1 MPVTLIK
8 SKWSS
13 GSLVFYPKTDDT
25 GTINIGDGTY
35 DCDLKIFLGSTTEY
49 VNFDVGDSTMYC
61 TAVLRAS
68 GNTII
73 SGTVGVSGAVALSG
87 ATVISGTTT
96 LSGTTTVSGA
106 ATITG
111 TATLQG
117 VTTISAA
124 TTISTATATTISNYG
139 AAIFA
144 FTSATTIIS
153 DSTDGAGTASG
164 YISVKI
170 DGNVRYVYTYDAA
183 PA

>member
-13 GSLVFYPKTDDT
+13 GSLIFYPATDDT
-25 GTINIGDGTY
+25 GTINFGDGTT
-35 DCDLKIFLGSTTEY
+35 DCDVKIFLGSTSEY
-49 VNFDVGDSTMYC
+49 VDFNVGDSAMKV
-61 TAVLRAS
+61 TAAL
-68 GNTII
+68 T
-73 SGTVGVSGAVALSG
+73 LSG
-87 ATVISGTTT
+87 ATTISGAAT
-96 LSGTTTVSGA
+96 LSGTVSL
-106 ATITG
+106 T
-111 TATLQG
+111 G

-153 DSTDGAGTASG
+153 DSTDGTGTASG
-164 YISVKI
+164 YVTVKI

>member
-13 GSLVFYPKTDDT
+13 GSLIFYPATDDT
-25 GTINIGDGTY
+25 GTINFGDGTT
-35 DCDLKIFLGSTTEY
+35 DCDVKIFLGSTSEY
-49 VNFDVGDSTMYC
+49 VDFNVGDSAMKV
-61 TAVLRAS
+61 TAAL
-68 GNTII
+68 T
-73 SGTVGVSGAVALSG
+73 LSG
-87 ATVISGTTT
+87 ATTISGAAT
-96 LSGTTTVSGA
+96 LSGTNTFSGTTTVSGA
-106 ATITG
+106 ATLSG
-111 TATLQG
+111 TVSLTG

-153 DSTDGAGTASG
+153 DSTDGSGTASG